1 MISRVMK
8 DAAELTHLPICLSNK
23 FTIDG
28 NVRAACSCQRCFF
41 CRGLV
46 SQYANVKAVI
56 NSICVAAECLMSF
69 DVEKMNVDRVLV
81 FYLFRICSDFDVIE
95 RDMLLLIVAG

>member
-1 MISRVMK
+1 MLVPKM
-8 DAAELTHLPICLSNK
+8 
-23 FTIDG
+23 
-28 NVRAACSCQRCFF
+28 FF

-95 RDMLLLIVAG
+95 RDMLL